1 MKYLTHSLVIFTS
14 ILLIETGIISL
25 ATWSLPNQIEFALLH
40 NLTFFFELFSSNPS
54 TAVDFLFIYKPV
66 LIIQRIDP
74 LSNSQAWGIY
84 IMPISTITLLTL
96 CLFITWMK
104 HSSSSPRLW
113 FCLFLASILLSVSV
127 FYLRAQACCTVNPA
141 WLLDVILLSRI
152 YNPVLNFDYWQD
164 IYLLIMPW
172 LKTIQLLMASVSL
185 LILYLCFTSSQNNR
199 HKKP

>member
-1 MKYLTHSLVIFTS
+1 MKYLTHSLVIFAS

-40 NLTFFFELFSSNPS
+40 NLKFFFELFSSNPS
-54 TAVDFLFIYKPV
+54 AAIDLLFIYKPV

-84 IMPISTITLLTL
+84 VMPISTITLLIL
-96 CLFITWMK
+96 ALFITWMK

-113 FCLFLASILLSVSV
+113 AWLFLASILLSASV
-127 FYLRAQACCTVNPA
+127 FYLRAQVCCTVNPA

-152 YNPVLNFDYWQD
+152 YNPVLNSVYWQD
-164 IYLLIMPW
+164 IYLLITPW
-172 LKTIQLLMASVSL
+172 FKTIQLLMATVSL
-185 LILYLCFTSSQNNR
+185 LILYLCFTSSQSSR